1 MPALF
6 VDAGVLIAAGRN
18 DTRAWA
24 HKKEARARRI
34 PVVIIT
40 PVLAQV
46 WRGGRDVNL
55 ARFLKGCD
63 IEPLSEEVARHAG
76 ELCGQARTD
85 DAIDAC
91 LVAQA
96 AVHSD
101 TIVTGDPDDIRTLA
115 GFVTGVA
122 VIEL

>member
-6 VDAGVLIAAGRN
+6 ADAGVLIAASRN
-18 DTRAWA
+18 DSRAWA
-24 HKKEARARRI
+24 HRKEARARRI
-34 PVVIIT
+34 PLVIIT
-40 PVLAQV
+40 PVLAQA
-46 WRGGRDVNL
+46 WRGPRDANL
-55 ARFLKGCD
+55 ARWLKGCD
-63 IEPLSEEVARHAG
+63 IEPLSEAVARRGG

-96 AVHSD
+96 AVHHD
-101 TIVTGDPDDIRTLA
+101 TIVTADPDDIRMLA
-115 GFVTGVA
+115 VFVTGVT